1 MKEKEIRKYAI
12 RILELEKII
21 QTSQDMNEKLK
32 AQTKQERIM
41 EELMEYDLQHPNQ
54 ELSVIEVM
62 AYIEENLK

>member
-54 ELSVIEVM
+54 EPSVIEVM